1 MMTLLTA
8 LINDDPLE
16 PQYRD
21 YDLRC
26 YWSGYHECHVNPDL
40 LLLYRKVDTD
50 TLRLDHL
57 HSHSQLFG

>member
-16 PQYRD
+16 PRYRD
-21 YDLRC
+21 YDLSG
-26 YWSGYHECHVNPDL
+26 YWSGYRECHVNPD

-57 HSHSQLFG
+57 RSHSQLFG